1 MEMDWV
7 GKLKVPMAG
16 IPAGG
21 ELHARIATFL
31 EFQDGQII
39 LQRDYVCYDPF

>member
-1 MEMDWV
+1 M
-7 GKLKVPMAG
+7 GN

-21 ELHARIATFL
+21 EMHARIATFL
-31 EFQDGQII
+31 EFQDGLIV